1 MTLLFHCIKEIYLN
15 EFYKIERFCKTF
27 IEQKMSLRPIY
38 KFRPWFIIHPTNLNY
53 EELLNNERCC
63 HVLEKHNMV
72 NIYDLSR
79 NPGAIHLIENNL
91 DLVNISELAGNT
103 NAGHLLNKVFKMA
116 IEELENDYFGNNCK
130 IVIYNMVENPSA
142 MHIIKQMFYQTCT
155 SLHNNT
161 INWKTNREF
170 VKRLCYNENAVELL
184 EQLPHEIINFEA
196 LAENENAV
204 HLMEKWIDYWI
215 NISDVWSQLS
225 FNKNAIEL
233 LVKYPDYINWFSLVQ
248 NESDDAVDLVIKSQ
262 VNVLEYIRLIKNL
275 YLLSQNNNK
284 KAYELYKK
292 LITREKVNHKELTNG
307 FGKRYGLRKTD
318 VWIAKN
324 PHAINDIEIKLKL
337 FENDLHLYSYYITE
351 LIQNGILQNP
361 ELYVLDYEAMK
372 NNINKPIVN
381 NLSFVEEL
389 IQIVFN
395 PRRVEKYLLDYSY
408 DILGDEYIYN
418 II

>member
-1 MTLLFHCIKEIYLN
+1 
-15 EFYKIERFCKTF
+15 
-27 IEQKMSLRPIY
+27 MSLRPIY
-38 KFRPWFIIHPTNLNY
+38 KFRPWFITHPSNLNY
-53 EELLNNERCC
+53 EKLLNNERCC
-63 HVLEKHNMV
+63 DVLEKHNMV

-91 DLVNISELAGNT
+91 DLVNISELAANT
-103 NAGHLLNKVFKMA
+103 GASHLLNKVFKMA

-170 VKRLCYNENAVELL
+170 VKRLCYNENALELL
-184 EQLPHEIINFEA
+184 EQLSPEILNFEA

-204 HLMEKWIDYWI
+204 CLMEKWIDYWK
-215 NISDVWSQLS
+215 NIPYIWSKLC

-233 LVKYPDYINWFSLVQ
+233 IKKYPLYINWFSIVQ
-248 NESDDAVDLVIKSQ
+248 NESDEAIDIL
-262 VNVLEYIRLIKNL
+262 LENQQNIEI

-284 KAYELYKK
+284 RAYELYKK
-292 LITREKVNHKELTNG
+292 LIIREKVIHKELTNG
-307 FGKRYGLRKTD
+307 FGKRYGLRKSD

-324 PHAINDIEIKLKL
+324 PRAINDIEIKLKL
-337 FENDLHLYSYYITE
+337 FENDIHLYSYYITE

-361 ELYVLDYEAMK
+361 ELYVLDYEAMQRE
-372 NNINKPIVN
+372 INKSLVN
-381 NLSFVEEL
+381 DLSFVEEL

-395 PRRVEKYLLDYSY
+395 PRRVEKYLINYSY
-408 DILGDEYIYN
+408 DILSDEYICD

>member
-1 MTLLFHCIKEIYLN
+1 
-15 EFYKIERFCKTF
+15 
-27 IEQKMSLRPIY
+27 
-38 KFRPWFIIHPTNLNY
+38 
-53 EELLNNERCC
+53 
-63 HVLEKHNMV
+63 
-72 NIYDLSR
+72 
-79 NPGAIHLIENNL
+79 
-91 DLVNISELAGNT
+91 
-103 NAGHLLNKVFKMA
+103 
-116 IEELENDYFGNNCK
+116 
-130 IVIYNMVENPSA
+130 
-142 MHIIKQMFYQTCT
+142 
-155 SLHNNT
+155 
-161 INWKTNREF
+161 WKTNREF